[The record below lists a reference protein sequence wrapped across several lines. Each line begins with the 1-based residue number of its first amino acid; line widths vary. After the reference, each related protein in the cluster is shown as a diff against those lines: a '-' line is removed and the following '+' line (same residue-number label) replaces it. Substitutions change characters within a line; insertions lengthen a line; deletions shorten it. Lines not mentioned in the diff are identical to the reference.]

1 MCKKIWA
8 SIVTYNPEKNRL
20 RANLESVR
28 SQVDSMVI
36 VDNGSQ
42 NVDDVRDLASQ
53 FDCHL
58 ILNRKNEG
66 IAFAL
71 NQCVDYVTEHGD
83 VWLLTLDQD
92 SVCKE
97 GLIDCYKKYLN
108 AENVGMLSCDI
119 YDRNTGI
126 VSNGI
131 IERHLKFKSYKE
143 HELQFV
149 PVAITS
155 GCLMNACVA
164 KNIGGFDNQMF
175 IDYVD
180 FDYCLSLHESGYRIL
195 KVDFV
200 GLLHEIG
207 HARKFKILGRDCI
220 LTNHSPIRHYYISRN
235 TVYFIRKHNRYVNK
249 ISIISELLAR
259 VFIVPFFE
267 KNSFAKLKAALKGL
281 LDGIRMK
288 LR

>member
-28 SQVDSMVI
+28 SQVDSLVI

-108 AENVGMLSCDI
+108 AENVGMLSCGI

-143 HELQFV
+143 RELQFV

-207 HARKFKILGRDCI
+207 HAKKIKILGRDCI

-235 TVYFIRKHNRYVNK
+235 TVYFIRKYNRYVNK
-249 ISIISELLAR
+249 ISITTELLAR

>member
-28 SQVDSMVI
+28 SQVDSLVI

-143 HELQFV
+143 HELKFV

-180 FDYCLSLHESGYRIL
+180 FDYCLSLHQSGYRIL

-207 HARKFKILGRDCI
+207 HAKKIKILGRDCI

-235 TVYFIRKHNRYVNK
+235 TVYFIRKHNRFVNK